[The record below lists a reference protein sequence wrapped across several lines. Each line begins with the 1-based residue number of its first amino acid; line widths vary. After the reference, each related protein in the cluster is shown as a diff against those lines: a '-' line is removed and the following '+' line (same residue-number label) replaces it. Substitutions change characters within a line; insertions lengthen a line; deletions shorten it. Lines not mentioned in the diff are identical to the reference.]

1 MITHKNVLTVPEVS
15 CYSREEI
22 EGGVII
28 RYQVRSP
35 GETAWRPVKVYRARM
50 DGSECIGKPSK
61 PFLAAVGMTR
71 EQWTAYVA
79 VPNRPAA
86 IAPDTRVWRE

>member
-1 MITHKNVLTVPEVS
+1 MITRSNQRTVPEVS

-35 GETAWRPVKVYRARM
+35 GETAWRPVKTFRARM
-50 DGSECIGKPSK
+50 DGSECIGKPS
-61 PFLAAVGMTR
+61 
-71 EQWTAYVA
+71 
-79 VPNRPAA
+79 
-86 IAPDTRVWRE
+86 